1 MKHRTNTL
9 LSFALLV
16 PMLCASLGYAAQGG
30 KGLSNREPLYDN
42 LGTLHHAITTRNPVA
57 QQYFNQGLRL
67 VYAFNHE
74 EAIRSF
80 RQAARLDPK
89 AAMPHWGMA
98 LALGPNINAPMGREQ
113 ERQAYEAVQKANA
126 RTSKASPRERAYIEA
141 LAVRYSIAP
150 DADRKKLDSQYASA
164 MRKLSQQYS
173 DDRDAATLFAEALM
187 DLRPWDFWTR
197 EGEPQPGT
205 EEIVRTLEGVLKR
218 DPDHMGACH
227 YYIHAVEAS
236 SEPERALP
244 CARRLAGLAP
254 GAGHLVHMPSHIYIR
269 LGMYDEAV
277 RHNHQAVIADR
288 HYLEGRTLS
297 GVYPIGYY
305 PHNIHFLWAALTMQG
320 RSEEALKA
328 ARDLVRAVPSDAFR
342 APEIEPFFPTPL
354 FALARFGQW
363 GQILQEPSP
372 PSDLTY
378 SLAIWQYARGL
389 AFTATGQLD
398 RAGEALQMLKEI
410 AKAIPPER
418 IAGNNSAASLLRIAS
433 HVLAGQMEARRD
445 QTDEAIRHLQEAVR
459 LQDDLRYYEPPDW
472 YYPVR
477 ESLGALLLA
486 VGRPKDAEAVFRE
499 DLQRTRHNPWSLYG
513 LAESLRAQNADGSLA
528 AEEQFRQAWSRADLE
543 FRPTRFE
550 PFLHGP
556 ASMK

>member
-1 MKHRTNTL
+1 
-9 LSFALLV
+9 
-16 PMLCASLGYAAQGG
+16 
-30 KGLSNREPLYDN
+30 
-42 LGTLHHAITTRNPVA
+42 
-57 QQYFNQGLRL
+57 
-67 VYAFNHE
+67 
-74 EAIRSF
+74 
-80 RQAARLDPK
+80 
-89 AAMPHWGMA
+89 
-98 LALGPNINAPMGREQ
+98 
-113 ERQAYEAVQKANA
+113 
-126 RTSKASPRERAYIEA
+126 
-141 LAVRYSIAP
+141 VRYSIAP
-150 DADRKKLDSQYASA
+150 DANRKRLDREYADA
-164 MRKLSQQYS
+164 MRKLWQQYS
-173 DDRDAATLFAEALM
+173 EDTDAATLFAEALM
-187 DLRPWDFWTR
+187 VLRPWDFWTHDGR
-197 EGEPQPGT
+197 PQPGT
-205 EEIVRTLEGVLKR
+205 QEIVTTLEWVLKR
-218 DPDHMGACH
+218 EPDHMGACH

-244 CARRLAGLAP
+244 CARRLATLAP

-288 HYLEGRTLS
+288 HYLEGRRLS

-305 PHNIHFLWAALTMQG
+305 PHNIHFLWAVLTMQG
-320 RSEEALKA
+320 RSVEALKA
-328 ARDLVRAVPSDAFR
+328 ARDLVHAVPSDAFR

-363 GQILQEPSP
+363 EQILQEPSP

-389 AFTATGQLD
+389 ALTATGRLD
-398 RAGEALQMLKEI
+398 GAEEALQMLKEI

-418 IAGNNSAASLLRIAS
+418 IVGNNSAASLLRIAS

-445 QTDEAIRHLQEAVR
+445 QTDEAIHHLQEAVR

-513 LAESLRAQNADGSLA
+513 LAESLRAQNADGVIA
-528 AEEQFRQAWSRADLE
+528 VEEQFRNAWSRADLE
-543 FRPTRFE
+543 FQPMRFE
-550 PFLHGP
+550 PFLHGA

>member
-1 MKHRTNTL
+1 MKQRTTTL
-9 LSFALLV
+9 LSIAVLV
-16 PMLCASLGYAAQGG
+16 PMCFASLGYAAQG
-30 KGLSNREPLYDN
+30 LTNREPLYDN

-80 RQAARLDPK
+80 RQAAQLDRK
-89 AAMPHWGMA
+89 AAMPYWGIA
-98 LALGPNINAPMGREQ
+98 LALGPNINAPMDREQ
-113 ERQAYEAVQKANA
+113 ERRAYEAVQKANA

-150 DADRKKLDSQYASA
+150 DADRKNLDRQYASA

-173 DDRDAATLFAEALM
+173 DDRDAATLFAESLM
-187 DLRPWDFWTR
+187 DLRPWNFWTR

-218 DPDHMGACH
+218 EPDHMGACH

-236 SEPERALP
+236 PEPERALP

-269 LGMYDEAV
+269 LGMYAEAT
-277 RHNHQAVIADR
+277 RHNHQAVMVDK
-288 HYLEGRTLS
+288 HYLEGRRLS

-320 RSEEALKA
+320 RSVEALKA
-328 ARDLVRAVPSDAFR
+328 ARDLVHAVPSDAFR
-342 APEIEPFFPTPL
+342 APKIEPFFSTPL
-354 FALARFGQW
+354 FALARFGHW
-363 GQILQEPSP
+363 EQILQEPSP

-378 SLAIWQYARGL
+378 SLAIWHYARGL
-389 AFTATGQLD
+389 AFTATGRLD
-398 RAGEALQMLKEI
+398 LAQEAFERLKQMIEL
-410 AKAIPPER
+410 IPGDR
-418 IAGNNSAASLLRIAS
+418 IAGNNSAASLLQIAS
-433 HVLAGQMEARRD
+433 HVLAGQMEARRA
-445 QTDEAIRHLQEAVR
+445 QTDDAIRHLQEAMR
-459 LQDDLRYYEPPDW
+459 LQDNLRYYEPPDW

-477 ESLGALLLA
+477 ESLGALLLTA
-486 VGRPKDAEAVFRE
+486 GRPKEAEAVFRE
-499 DLQRTRHNPWSLYG
+499 DLRRTRHNPWSLHG
-513 LAESLRAQNADGSLA
+513 LAESLRAQNTDGVMA
-528 AEEQFRQAWSRADLE
+528 VEEQFRNAWSRADLE

-556 ASMK
+556 ASMQ